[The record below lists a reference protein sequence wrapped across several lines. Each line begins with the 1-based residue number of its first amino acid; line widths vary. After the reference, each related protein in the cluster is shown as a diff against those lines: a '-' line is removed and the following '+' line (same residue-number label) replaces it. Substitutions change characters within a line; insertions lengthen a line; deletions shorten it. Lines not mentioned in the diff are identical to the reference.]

1 MSKHRTT
8 SRRDFLKFAGA
19 GSLVLGASAVPAL
32 GAGPRESKSNTGI
45 GSAKN
50 IIFMV
55 SDGMGLGT
63 LSATQQFLKLKENR
77 SSHWLKIYQDLPAVR
92 SLCETYSA
100 TGLVT
105 DSAAAA
111 SCWGIGERIE
121 NGVIN
126 VTPDGRKPVT
136 LLQEMKAARKLT
148 GLVTTA
154 TATHATPAGFVAS
167 LPARKL
173 QPEIAQQYLERGV
186 DVILGGGWTHFDNNL
201 KNAYGKFGYKIVQN
215 RADLLMVK
223 ERQPL
228 LGLFAEKYIPFEI
241 DRINTPELKA
251 FTPTLNEMSQVAL
264 SQLSQGP
271 EGFFLMIEG
280 GRIDH
285 AAHGNDAG
293 AILLEQIAFDETIAT
308 VLKFIE
314 KNPDTLLIITTDHG
328 TGGMQING
336 VGNDNFDTNV
346 PSYFDTNK
354 TFLRLGDFKMS
365 LEQLFI
371 ESQSLKSTAAFRDLV
386 VRVTNLNFK
395 KEDLNSLSDVESL
408 QKILPAYTAAG
419 WTSGNHTSEM
429 VEFCAYG
436 PGASQFTPY
445 LSNEQVHANI
455 LRAAGLS

>member
-1 MSKHRTT
+1 MSKNRTT

-19 GSLVLGASAVPAL
+19 GSIILGATAVPAL
-32 GAGPRESKSNTGI
+32 GASPRGSKDNI
-45 GSAKN
+45 GLAKN

-63 LSATQQFLKLKENR
+63 LCATHQFLKLKENR
-77 SSHWLKIYQDLPAVR
+77 SSQWMKIYQDLPVVR
-92 SLCETYSA
+92 SLCETHSA

-121 NGVIN
+121 NGVLNI
-126 VTPDGRKPVT
+126 TPDGRKPVT
-136 LLQEMKAARKLT
+136 LLQKMKAARKLT

-154 TATHATPAGFVAS
+154 TTTHATPAGFVAN
-167 LPARKL
+167 LPART
-173 QPEIAQQYLERGV
+173 QQAEIAQQYLERGV
-186 DVILGGGWTHFDNNL
+186 NVILGGGWTHFDSNL
-201 KNAYGKFGYKIVQN
+201 KNAYQKFGYKIVQH
-215 RADLLMVK
+215 RDDLLAVK
-223 ERQPL
+223 EHQPL
-228 LGLFAEKYIPFEI
+228 LGLFSEKYMPFEI

-251 FTPTLNEMSQVAL
+251 VTPTLNEMSQVAL
-264 SQLSQGP
+264 AQLSQGS

-285 AAHGNDAG
+285 AGHANDA
-293 AILLEQIAFDETIAT
+293 ATILLEQIAFDETIAT

-336 VGNDNFDTNV
+336 VGNDNFETIV

-365 LEQLFI
+365 LEQLFV
-371 ESQSLKSTAAFRDLV
+371 ESESLKSNSAFRDLV
-386 VRVTNLNFK
+386 IKTTNLKFK
-395 KEDLNSLSDVESL
+395 KEDLNSLTDVESL
-408 QKILPAYTAAG
+408 RKILPAYTAAG

-436 PGASQFTPY
+436 PGSSQFTPY
-445 LSNEQVHANI
+445 LRNDQVHANI

>member
-1 MSKHRTT
+1 MSKNRTT

-19 GSLVLGASAVPAL
+19 GSIILGATAVPAL
-32 GAGPRESKSNTGI
+32 GASPRGSKDNI
-45 GSAKN
+45 GLAKN

-63 LSATQQFLKLKENR
+63 LCATHQFLKLKENR
-77 SSHWLKIYQDLPAVR
+77 SSQWMKIYQDLPVVR
-92 SLCETYSA
+92 SLCETHSA

-121 NGVIN
+121 NGVLNI
-126 VTPDGRKPVT
+126 TPDGRKPVT
-136 LLQEMKAARKLT
+136 LLQKMKAARKLT

-154 TATHATPAGFVAS
+154 TTTHATPAGFVAN
-167 LPARKL
+167 LPART
-173 QPEIAQQYLERGV
+173 QQAEIAQQYLERGV
-186 DVILGGGWTHFDNNL
+186 DVILGGGWTHFDSNL
-201 KNAYGKFGYKIVQN
+201 KNAYQKFGYKIVQH
-215 RADLLMVK
+215 RDDLLAVK
-223 ERQPL
+223 EHQPL
-228 LGLFAEKYIPFEI
+228 LGLFSEKYMPFEI

-251 FTPTLNEMSQVAL
+251 VTPTLNEMSQVAL
-264 SQLSQGP
+264 AQLSQGS

-285 AAHGNDAG
+285 AGHANDA
-293 AILLEQIAFDETIAT
+293 ATILLEQIAFDETIAT

-336 VGNDNFDTNV
+336 VGNDNFETIV

-365 LEQLFI
+365 LEQLFV
-371 ESQSLKSTAAFRDLV
+371 ESESLKSNSAFRDLV
-386 VRVTNLNFK
+386 IKTTNLKFK
-395 KEDLNSLSDVESL
+395 KEDLNSLTDVESL
-408 QKILPAYTAAG
+408 RKILPAYTAAG

-436 PGASQFTPY
+436 PGSSQFTPY
-445 LSNEQVHANI
+445 LRNDQVHANI

>member
-1 MSKHRTT
+1 MSKNRTT

-19 GSLVLGASAVPAL
+19 GSIILGASAVPAL
-32 GAGPRESKSNTGI
+32 GASPRGSKDNI
-45 GSAKN
+45 GLAKN

-63 LSATQQFLKLKENR
+63 LCATHQFLKLKENR
-77 SSHWLKIYQDLPAVR
+77 SSQWMKIYQDLPVVR
-92 SLCETYSA
+92 SLCETHSA

-121 NGVIN
+121 NGVLNI
-126 VTPDGRKPVT
+126 TPDGRKPVT
-136 LLQEMKAARKLT
+136 LLQKMKAARKLT

-154 TATHATPAGFVAS
+154 TTTHATPAGFVAN
-167 LPARKL
+167 LPART
-173 QPEIAQQYLERGV
+173 QQAEIAQQYLERGV
-186 DVILGGGWTHFDNNL
+186 DVILGGGWTHFDSNL
-201 KNAYGKFGYKIVQN
+201 KNAYQKFGYKIVQH
-215 RADLLMVK
+215 RDDLLAVK
-223 ERQPL
+223 EHQPL
-228 LGLFAEKYIPFEI
+228 LGLFSEKYMPFEI

-251 FTPTLNEMSQVAL
+251 VTPTLNEMSQVAL
-264 SQLSQGP
+264 AQLSQGS

-285 AAHGNDAG
+285 AGHANDA
-293 AILLEQIAFDETIAT
+293 ATILLEQIAFDETIAT

-336 VGNDNFDTNV
+336 VGNDNFETIV

-365 LEQLFI
+365 LEQLFV
-371 ESQSLKSTAAFRDLV
+371 ESESLKSNSAFRDLV
-386 VRVTNLNFK
+386 IKTTNLKFK
-395 KEDLNSLSDVESL
+395 KEDLNSLTDVESL
-408 QKILPAYTAAG
+408 RKILPAYTAAG

-436 PGASQFTPY
+436 PGSSQFTPY
-445 LSNEQVHANI
+445 LRNDQVHANI

>member
-1 MSKHRTT
+1 MSKNRTT

-19 GSLVLGASAVPAL
+19 GSIILGASAVPAL
-32 GAGPRESKSNTGI
+32 GASPRGSKDNI
-45 GSAKN
+45 GLAKN

-63 LSATQQFLKLKENR
+63 LCATHQFLKLKENR
-77 SSHWLKIYQDLPAVR
+77 SSQWMKIYQDLPVVR
-92 SLCETYSA
+92 SLCETHSA

-121 NGVIN
+121 NGVLNI
-126 VTPDGRKPVT
+126 TPDGRKPVT
-136 LLQEMKAARKLT
+136 LLQKMKAARKLT

-154 TATHATPAGFVAS
+154 TTTHATPAGFVAN
-167 LPARKL
+167 LPART
-173 QPEIAQQYLERGV
+173 QQAEIAQQYLERGV
-186 DVILGGGWTHFDNNL
+186 NVILGGGWTHFDSNL
-201 KNAYGKFGYKIVQN
+201 KNAYQKFGYKIVQH
-215 RADLLMVK
+215 RDDLLAVK
-223 ERQPL
+223 EHQPL
-228 LGLFAEKYIPFEI
+228 LGLFSEKYMPFEI

-251 FTPTLNEMSQVAL
+251 VTPTLNEMSQVAL
-264 SQLSQGP
+264 AQLSQGS

-285 AAHGNDAG
+285 AGHANDA
-293 AILLEQIAFDETIAT
+293 ATILLEQIAFDETIAT

-336 VGNDNFDTNV
+336 VGNDNFETIV

-365 LEQLFI
+365 LEQLFV
-371 ESQSLKSTAAFRDLV
+371 ESESLKSNSAFRDLV
-386 VRVTNLNFK
+386 IKTTNLKFK
-395 KEDLNSLSDVESL
+395 KEDLNSLTDVESL
-408 QKILPAYTAAG
+408 RKILPAYTAAG

-436 PGASQFTPY
+436 PGSSQFTPY
-445 LSNEQVHANI
+445 LRNDQVHANI